1 MKRETKDPVPSHVPG
16 GEHAD
21 MPSRQGTHIMPM
33 PKVPDQ
39 VAGMPRDG
47 RALTEPGDPGV
58 PAGED
63 DFLDTSKS
71 KPPGQID

>member
-1 MKRETKDPVPSHVPG
+1 MNSETKSSIPSHLPG
-16 GEHAD
+16 ADATD
-21 MPSRQGTHIMPM
+21 MPTRKGTGIMPT
-33 PKVPDQ
+33 PKVARQ